1 MINIKNLIG
10 HFLTITRHRH
20 LVIKYC
26 FRAGIFRQGIC
37 HDLSK
42 YTLTEFLPGVR
53 YFQGSRSPND
63 YERELHG
70 YSSAWLHHKGRNKH
84 HFEYWTDYNTKTKMI
99 EPVRMPDKYVVEMFC
114 DRIAASRIYMKDKYT
129 DEYPLKYYL
138 KGNTRSKIHQDTA
151 EFIEELL
158 NMLAK
163 DGEDAVFDCI
173 RRSDRRKR
181 RTWNK

>member
-1 MINIKNLIG
+1 MNNIKNFIG
-10 HFLTITRHRH
+10 HFLTITRHRN

-26 FRAGIFRQGIC
+26 FRAGIFFQGLG

-42 YTLTEFLPGVR
+42 YTADEFLPGIK
-53 YFQGSRSPND
+53 YFQGNRSPND
-63 YERELHG
+63 RDREIHG

-84 HFEYWTDYNTKTKMI
+84 HFEYWMDYNTKTKNI

-114 DRIAASRIYMKDKYT
+114 DRIAASKIYMKDKYN
-129 DEYPLKYYL
+129 DASPLEYYM
-138 KGNTRSKIHQDTA
+138 KGNTKNKIHKDTA

-163 DGEDAVFDCI
+163 NGEDAVFEYI
-173 RRSDRRKR
+173 RKSERRKR
-181 RTWNK
+181 STWNK